1 MAQRPVHWTKF
12 TGTDW
17 YHTVEKR
24 IDWLQNK
31 VLAGER
37 ENNVLREQ
45 NAYLK
50 DLVEQYSSTIRPCMQ
65 TESKCWAYR
74 LCLFVGCANTG
85 VSSSISASVVEHSE
99 SLSISVVAV
108 CSRRSRRAGG
118 RAAGGGISCIDALG
132 AAGGSEDG

>member
-65 TESKCWAYR
+65 TENKWHACPRSYTTHKER
-74 LCLFVGCANTG
+74 DRQRESETQ
-85 VSSSISASVVEHSE
+85 SE
-99 SLSISVVAV
+99 SI
-108 CSRRSRRAGG
+108 RSHSKSQGMP
-118 RAAGGGISCIDALG
+118 
-132 AAGGSEDG
+132 